1 MPLLE
6 DGRLVADPFLNV
18 ADDEALPDCAA
29 LVSIDRLHREGD
41 ALAGRNAPLGVAL
54 PPGTNP
60 AVLARWLPRLALVAL
75 TLPKHRDGRAFT
87 QARALREYHGYTGE
101 IRATGHVIP
110 DQYAALLR
118 CGVTTVTVPDN
129 TDTTPWTRMRD
140 AIPLAY
146 QPAITGDGDASL
158 LRRRVSLARH
168 DEGAG
173 GAPSEG

>member
-1 MPLLE
+1 MPLL
-6 DGRLVADPFLNV
+6 DGDRLVEDIFARV
-18 ADDEALPDCAA
+18 ADDEPLPDGAA
-29 LVSIDRLHREGD
+29 LVSIDRLQREGD

-60 AVLARWLPRLALVAL
+60 ATLKPWLPRLALVAL

-118 CGVTTVTVPDN
+118 CGVSTVAVPDG
-129 TDTTPWTRMRD
+129 TDTTVWTRLRD
-140 AIPLAY
+140 TIPLAY
-146 QPAITGDGDASL
+146 QPAMTGDGSANL
-158 LRRRVSLARH
+158 LRRRVSLAPQ
-168 DEGAG
+168 G
-173 GAPSEG
+173 GV